1 MKQKSFI
8 FKLPDELHDKTRVF
22 AFNSDISMAKVCRES
37 LKAFLEGKNELST
50 WWTTNYWE
58 KYIFE

>member
-50 WWTTNYWE
+50 
-58 KYIFE
+58 